1 MKIHPNEMWLFLD
14 CESTT
19 HKKTKALAKSITN
32 NINEFSFQHDKL
44 SKLRWAEI
52 LNMLQMKPKELMNKA
67 NPKYQRE
74 LAGHEFDHDSWLEI
88 LRNNP
93 CMIKGPIAIMNGK
106 AVLCVNPKDIYKLS
120 QKHMEQV

>member
-1 MKIHPNEMWLFLD
+1 MWLFLD

-19 HKKTKALAKSITN
+19 HKKTRALAKSITN

-74 LAGHEFDHDSWLEI
+74 LAGHEFDHASRDCCRERWNESA
-88 LRNNP
+88 RAHQR
-93 CMIKGPIAIMNGK
+93 C
-106 AVLCVNPKDIYKLS
+106 
-120 QKHMEQV
+120 